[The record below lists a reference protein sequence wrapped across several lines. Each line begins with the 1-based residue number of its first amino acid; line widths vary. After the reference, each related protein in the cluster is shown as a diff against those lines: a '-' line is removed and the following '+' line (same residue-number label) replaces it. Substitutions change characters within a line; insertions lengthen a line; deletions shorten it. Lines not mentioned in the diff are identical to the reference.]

1 MGLTNMPWYFPLS
14 INISQKFTGV
24 ERKLTYLSRKVTT
37 SDTIVCARV
46 IKPPPP
52 TPVKA
57 RKVMSCVAVCA
68 SEAARE
74 PTKKMKMQ
82 LSSTVFREKMSDSR
96 PYNSWKDVEVLQG

>member
-1 MGLTNMPWYFPLS
+1 LSARRAQNRRKKLTN
-14 INISQKFTGV
+14 
-24 ERKLTYLSRKVTT
+24 LSRKVTT

-57 RKVMSCVAVCA
+57 RNAIICVAVCA

-82 LSSTVFREKMSDSR
+82 PSRTVFREKMSDRR
-96 PYNSWKDVEVLQG
+96 PYSSWKDVEVLTEIM